1 MKTGRTPIF
10 IIAEAGVN
18 HNGSLERALEL
29 IDAAAEAGADAVK
42 FQTFTA
48 EGLACRNAKKAVYQE
63 KTTGTE
69 LSQYD
74 MLAALELDEEAH
86 NTLNARCRAREITF
100 LSSPFD
106 LASIDLLSRLGLE
119 LFKIPS
125 GEITNLPYLRRIG
138 GLKQRVV
145 LSTGMSEMREV
156 EAALDVL
163 IQAGT
168 SKNNIVVL
176 HCNSQYPTP
185 MEDVNLTAML
195 TMARVLQ
202 VSVGYSDHTLG
213 TEVPIAAAAL
223 GAVLL
228 EKHFTLDRSL
238 PGPDHRASLEPTE
251 LRAMILAIRNVE
263 KAMGAGL
270 KHPSASEL
278 ENLEVARKSIV
289 AGRPIKKGEVFT
301 GYNLTVKRPGTGI
314 SPMCWDVVIG
324 KKADRSY
331 AVDEQVEFTWGEQ

>member
-1 MKTGRTPIF
+1 LKTGRMPIF

-63 KTTGTE
+63 ETTGAE

-86 NTLNARCRAREITF
+86 NTLIARCGALGITF

-125 GEITNLPYLRRIG
+125 GEITNLPYLRKIG
-138 GLKQRVV
+138 ALGRRVV
-145 LSTGMSEMREV
+145 LSTGMSEMPEI

-163 IQAGT
+163 VPAGT
-168 SKNNIVVL
+168 GKDNIVLL
-176 HCNSQYPTP
+176 HCNTQYPTP
-185 MEDVNLTAML
+185 MEDVNLSAMT
-195 TMARVLQ
+195 TMARVFQ
-202 VSVGYSDHTLG
+202 VPVGYSDHTVG
-213 TEVPIAAAAL
+213 IEVPIAAAAL

-238 PGPDHRASLEPTE
+238 PGPDHKASLEPDE
-251 LRAMILAIRNVE
+251 LAAMVRAVRNIE
-263 KAMGAGL
+263 KAMGDGW
-270 KHPSASEL
+270 KRPSASEW
-278 ENLEVARKSIV
+278 ENREVARKSLV
-289 AGRPIKKGEVFT
+289 AARDIHKGELLSEK
-301 GYNLTVKRPGTGI
+301 NLTAKRPGTGLK
-314 SPMCWDVVIG
+314 PMLWDSVIG
-324 KKADRSY
+324 KKAGRNY
-331 AVDEQVEFTWGEQ
+331 MTGEQIEELWDE